1 MNINDNVTNLHA
13 YFEDLAKKHKSILH
27 TDQKKHFFKGGIEDF
42 FTGLKNKVKFPAIVF
57 DGFELNYNGDGDDI
71 EKDREFSFIVV
82 QEYSTVGNVDQIAQ
96 ATSDCERI
104 GEDFI
109 KKILDDIE
117 NSSCMFSFRC
127 ATGILMENT
136 NEKSIGMQF
145 TCNLT
150 SKFNTKINTST
161 WAQ

>member
-1 MNINDNVTNLHA
+1 MSINSNILDLHQ
-13 YFEDLAKKHKSILH
+13 YFEDLAKKHKSVLH

-42 FTGLKNKVKFPAIVF
+42 FKGLKNKVKFPAVVF
-57 DGFELNYNGDGDDI
+57 EGFELNYSGEGDDV
-71 EKDREFSFIVV
+71 EKDREFSFIII
-82 QEYSTVGNVDQIAQ
+82 QEYATNENVDQIAK

-117 NSSCMFSFRC
+117 NSSCKFSFRG

-150 SKFNTKINTST
+150 SNFNTKVNAAV
-161 WAQ
+161 WEQ